1 MQPSV
6 LQKKS
11 DLVEKLRDVPHKPGV
26 YLMKD
31 RLNRIIYVGKAR
43 DLRKR
48 LGQHFMPS
56 RRANADLKTRALL
69 DSVWDFEIHLVRNE
83 PEALLLEG
91 KLIKDFRPKYNI
103 SFRDDKRFLLVKV
116 NLSDPIPRFQLTRLK
131 KDDGCR
137 YFGPFAHA
145 GALRSTLSWMRKRFG
160 IRSCRAPE
168 PGEQDYR
175 RCLDHI
181 IKNCSAPC
189 IRKVSLEEYQQ
200 RVLQA
205 CEFLDGESREL
216 LEQLEAEMKSAAEKL
231 DFERA
236 AQIRNMLDDLRRTTK
251 PTRRFTR
258 GSLPSTVDPAADLQA
273 LADALLL
280 PGPPRIM
287 ECFDISNISTTHVV
301 ASMVCFKD
309 GVPDKSNYRRYRIR
323 TVEGQDDFASM
334 AEVVRRRYSRILLET
349 KAIAP
354 DLSEFNQE
362 PVEDA
367 VKRAQ
372 SLGRLETG
380 SLAELE
386 TGSPD
391 KLETDSLHK
400 LEADSLDKLETDS
413 LDKLETDSLD
423 KLETEAVEEL
433 ETSPFE
439 SVDAGPLNKLE
450 TGPLDRLE
458 TGAPGELEVKT
469 PEKPKSGPERLV
481 RLPDLIIVDGG
492 KGQLNAACRELQR
505 LGLSERPIIGLAK
518 EYEEI
523 YRPSRPL
530 PLRLPEDSGALQ
542 LLQRIRDEAHRF
554 ANGYHQLLMK
564 KRIAESILDE
574 CPGVSDSRKQALLA
588 KFGSVERLR
597 KASIEDIAAVDGI
610 SNKLAET
617 IWRFLNR

>member
-11 DLVEKLRDVPHKPGV
+11 DLLEKLRDVPHKPGV

-56 RRANADLKTRALL
+56 RRTNADLKTRALL

-160 IRSCRAPE
+160 IRSCRTPE
-168 PGEQDYR
+168 PGEPDYR

-189 IRKVSLEEYQQ
+189 IRKVSLDEYRQ
-200 RVLQA
+200 RVLEA

-216 LEQLEAEMKSAAEKL
+216 LEQLESEMKSAAEKL

-236 AQIRNMLDDLRRTTK
+236 AQIRNMLEDLRRTTK
-251 PTRRFTR
+251 PARRFTR
-258 GSLPSTVDPAADLQA
+258 GSLPSAVDPAADLQA

-280 PGPPRIM
+280 PGPPHIM

-323 TVEGQDDFASM
+323 TVAGQDDFASM

-349 KAIAP
+349 KEVAS

-362 PVEDA
+362 PVEDV

-372 SLGRLETG
+372 SLDRLETG
-380 SLAELE
+380 SPNGLETAPAEELE
-386 TGSPD
+386 IDP
-391 KLETDSLHK
+391 
-400 LEADSLDKLETDS
+400 LDKLETD
-413 LDKLETDSLD
+413 L
-423 KLETEAVEEL
+423 
-433 ETSPFE
+433 
-439 SVDAGPLNKLE
+439 
-450 TGPLDRLE
+450 
-458 TGAPGELEVKT
+458 
-469 PEKPKSGPERLV
+469 PEKPESGLDKRATGNASLPHPGLERLV

-492 KGQLNAACRELQR
+492 KGQLSAACRELQR

-518 EYEEI
+518 EFEEI
-523 YRPSRPL
+523 YRPGRPL

-554 ANGYHQLLMK
+554 ANSYHQLLMK

-574 CPGVSDSRKQALLA
+574 CPGVSDTRKQALLA

-597 KASIEDIAAVDGI
+597 KASVEEMAAVDGI
-610 SNKLAET
+610 SEKLAET

>member
-11 DLVEKLRDVPHKPGV
+11 DLLEKLRDVPHKPGV

-56 RRANADLKTRALL
+56 RRTNADLKTRALL

-116 NLSDPIPRFQLTRLK
+116 NLADPIPRFQLTRLK

-189 IRKVSLEEYQQ
+189 IRKVSLEEYRQ
-200 RVLQA
+200 RVLEA

-216 LEQLEAEMKSAAEKL
+216 LAQLDSEMKSAAEKL

-236 AQIRNMLDDLRRTTK
+236 AQIRNMLEDLRRTTK

-280 PGPPRIM
+280 PGPPHIM

-323 TVEGQDDFASM
+323 TVAGQDDFASM

-349 KAIAP
+349 KEVAP

-372 SLGRLETG
+372 SL
-380 SLAELE
+380 
-386 TGSPD
+386 D
-391 KLETDSLHK
+391 KLETG
-400 LEADSLDKLETDS
+400 SLDKLETGS
-413 LDKLETDSLD
+413 LDQPETGP
-423 KLETEAVEEL
+423 VEEL
-433 ETSPFE
+433 
-439 SVDAGPLNKLE
+439 DMDPLEKGL
-450 TGPLDRLE
+450 T
-458 TGAPGELEVKT
+458 
-469 PEKPKSGPERLV
+469 EKPEDGVPVKRTSGVSSLPLV

-492 KGQLNAACRELQR
+492 KGQLSAACRELQR

-518 EYEEI
+518 EFEEI
-523 YRPSRPL
+523 YRPGRPL

-554 ANGYHQLLMK
+554 ANSYHQLLMK

-574 CPGVSDSRKQALLA
+574 CPGVSDTRKQALLA

-597 KASIEDIAAVDGI
+597 KASVEDIAAVDGI
-610 SNKLAET
+610 SEKLAET